1 MKRKNKLSRAVRIEA
16 AQQLDTVLT
25 CDAQVEL
32 EAAASESE
40 LPRFTMVAYTGA
52 PMRPGGWWREHPL
65 ILDISGM
72 QKPPS
77 GQVPI
82 HRAHDSL
89 RVVGHSESITGGS
102 KVLIKGVMSVPNEHN
117 AEVVGA
123 SKNKFPWQASVGA
136 RLLAQP
142 DFIGEGQTVTVN
154 GQKHKGPIFVGRRWL
169 LNEAS
174 FVSMGADSATSAIAA
189 AEDKPMNEFEKWLQA
204 QGVDPSSLTASALAQ
219 LQAAFDALQAADQ
232 DDDEADSE
240 TPNVQAGE
248 QVPPT
253 DVTAAVNAAVGAAVS
268 AALARQN
275 MLQANLGD
283 HPELLAQAVRENWD
297 EGRCRSEGQLAS
309 LRANYSHGPSIHVN
323 TRPSD
328 RRTVSSAI
336 EAAMS
341 LAGGVFNN
349 QDEVVAQYGEQTVEA
364 MQRMQVPRSAGLR
377 YLIHETIRAAGGY
390 AHPGVLDDD
399 TIRAALR
406 ADQQIQASS
415 GFSTISLSGILSNL
429 ANKMLLRAYGQVPSV
444 VRQFCRTVP
453 HSDFKIHTKYRL
465 TTPGDFEK
473 VGATGEL
480 KHTEL
485 DEDTYSNKVETFG
498 RMLSLTRQM
507 MRNDDLGAFLQI
519 PAAFGRMAAQTHE
532 KSVFAVL
539 LDNTDSFFNSSPS
552 GVFKANALAA
562 GAGSALSVSSLSA
575 AEILFWSQE
584 DKHGN
589 PIDLVP
595 SVLLVSPTKY
605 RDASN
610 IVNRT
615 TVTVAGDPA
624 SSKQLRVGNEFLGQ
638 FNPVQSPYIQATSIV
653 GNSPNKWFLFAAP
666 SADVAIME
674 IAYLDGRQTPVIESA
689 ETDFNTLGMQWR
701 SYWDWGVAKQDKRA
715 GVYSPG
721 A

>member
-1 MKRKNKLSRAVRIEA
+1 MRIEA
-16 AQQLDTVLT
+16 AQQLDRVLT

-32 EAAASESE
+32 EAAASEGD

-52 PMRPGGWWREHPL
+52 PMHPGGWWREHPL

-102 KVLIKGVMSVPNEHN
+102 KVLIKGVMSVPNAHN

-204 QGVDPSSLTASALAQ
+204 QGVDPSTLTDEAKSQ
-219 LQAAFDALQAADQ
+219 LQAAYDALQAG
-232 DDDEADSE
+232 DEQEDEE
-240 TPNVQAGE
+240 TPAPARIQANEQPAQKDINV
-248 QVPPT
+248 
-253 DVTAAVNAAVGAAVS
+253 DISAAVATAVS
-268 AALARQN
+268 AALGRQS
-275 MLQANLGD
+275 MLQAHLGS
-283 HPELLAQAVRENWD
+283 HPELLAKAVAENWD
-297 EGRCRSEGQLAS
+297 EGRCRSEGELAT
-309 LRANYSHGPSIHVN
+309 LRAGYSRGPAIHVHG
-323 TRPSD
+323 RPEN
-328 RRTVSSAI
+328 RQVVSRAI

-341 LAGGVFNN
+341 IAGGVCNN
-349 QDEVVAQYGEQTVEA
+349 EDEVVAQYGERTVEA
-364 MQRMQVPRSAGLR
+364 MQQMRVPRSAGLR
-377 YLIHETIRAAGGY
+377 FLIHETIRAAGGY

-406 ADQQIQASS
+406 ADQQLTASS
-415 GFSTISLSGILSNL
+415 GFSTVSLSGILSNL
-429 ANKMLLRAYGQVPSV
+429 ANKMLLRAYSAVPSV

-453 HSDFKIHTKYRL
+453 HSDFKLHTKYRL

-498 RMLSLTRQM
+498 RMMSLTRQM

-539 LDNTDSFFNSSPS
+539 LDNTDSFFNSAAA
-552 GVFKANALAA
+552 GVFKANALAS
-562 GAGSALSVSSLSA
+562 GAGSALSVTSLSN

-624 SSKQLRVGNEFLGQ
+624 TSKQLRVGNEFQGQ
-638 FNPVQSPYIQATSIV
+638 FNPVQSPYMQASSIA
-653 GNSPNKWFLFAAP
+653 GASANKWFLFAAP

>member
-1 MKRKNKLSRAVRIEA
+1 MRIQA
-16 AQQLDTVLT
+16 AKQLDQVLT

-32 EAAASESE
+32 EAAASEDG

-52 PMRPGGWWREHPL
+52 PMRPGGWWRDHPL

-82 HRAHDSL
+82 HRAHDPL
-89 RVVGHSESITGGS
+89 RVVGHSEAITGGS
-102 KVLIKGVMSVPNEHN
+102 KVLIKGIMSVPNTHN

-154 GQKHKGPIFVGRRWL
+154 GQKYKGPVYVGRRWL

-204 QGVDPSSLTASALAQ
+204 QGVDPSTLTDEAKNQ
-219 LQAAFDALQAADQ
+219 LQAAYDALQAGQ
-232 DDDEADSE
+232 QEDDEEE
-240 TPNVQAGE
+240 TPQKEVKAGN
-248 QVPPT
+248 QQST
-253 DVTAAVNAAVGAAVS
+253 SDRSNYIASDISAAVATAVA
-268 AALARQN
+268 AALGRQN
-275 MLQANLGD
+275 MLQASLGA
-283 HPELLAQAVRENWD
+283 HPDLLAKAIAENWD
-297 EGRCRSEGQLAS
+297 EGRCRSEGQLAT
-309 LRANYSHGPSIHVN
+309 LRASYSHGPAIHVQG
-323 TRPSD
+323 RPAD
-328 RRTVSSAI
+328 RAQVGRMI

-341 LAGGVFNN
+341 VTGGVFNEE
-349 QDEVVAQYGEQTVEA
+349 QAVAAYGEQTVEA
-364 MQRMQVPRSAGLR
+364 AQRHMPRSAGLK
-377 YLIHETIRAAGGY
+377 YLIHEVIRASGGHS
-390 AHPGVLDDD
+390 HPGVMDDD
-399 TIRAALR
+399 TIRAAFQ
-406 ADQQIQASS
+406 ADRQLSASS

-429 ANKMLLRAYGQVPSV
+429 ANKALLRAYNEVPSV
-444 VRQFCRTVP
+444 VRRFCRTVS
-453 HSDFKIHTKYRL
+453 HSDFKQHTKYRL
-465 TTPGDFEK
+465 TTPNDLDKLGP
-473 VGATGEL
+473 TGEI

-485 DEDTYSNKVETFG
+485 DEDSYTNQVETFA
-498 RMLSLTRQM
+498 RMMSLTRVM

-519 PAAFGRMAAQTHE
+519 PAGFGRMAARTHE
-532 KSVFAVL
+532 KSVFTVL
-539 LDNTDSFFNSSPS
+539 LDNTGSFFNSSAS

-562 GAGSALSVSSLSA
+562 GAGSALSVNSLRD

-595 SVLLVSPTKY
+595 SILLVSPTKY

-624 SSKQLRVGNEFLGQ
+624 STKQLRVGNEFLGQ
-638 FNPVQSPYIQATSIV
+638 FEPIQSPYMQSSAIV
-653 GNSPNKWFLFAAP
+653 GSSPNKWFLFAAP
-666 SADVAIME
+666 SADVAVIE

-715 GVYSPG
+715 AVYSPG